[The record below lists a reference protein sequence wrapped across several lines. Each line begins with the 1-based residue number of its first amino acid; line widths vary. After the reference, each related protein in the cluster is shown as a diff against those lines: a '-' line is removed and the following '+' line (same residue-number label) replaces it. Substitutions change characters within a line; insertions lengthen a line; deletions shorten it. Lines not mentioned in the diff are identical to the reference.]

1 MTSHKWDEL
10 REVEEKQQRRKAAE
24 EEKQEETDTM
34 EEKRKHKRLDLDVSI
49 QLERIDKDGIT
60 TLRFFHVT
68 VQDISRSGLSFVTDQ
83 NMEIGTFYDTK
94 IQIWTKEV
102 IDAVI
107 EIVRQEDLPD
117 GRNKYGC
124 EFIGLSDTDALK
136 IDIYQIFNEI

>member
-1 MTSHKWDEL
+1 
-10 REVEEKQQRRKAAE
+10 
-24 EEKQEETDTM
+24 M
-34 EEKRKHKRLDLDVSI
+34 EEKRKHKRLELDVSI
-49 QLERIDKDGIT
+49 QLERIDQDGIT

-68 VQDISRSGLSFVTDQ
+68 VGDISRSGISFITDQ
-83 NMEIGTFYDTK
+83 EMDIGTYYDTK

-107 EIVRQEDLPD
+107 EIVRTERLPD

-136 IDIYQIFNEI
+136 IDIYQIFNEV